1 MDEAFWEERWREN
14 RIGFH
19 EPEANALLTD
29 HWAAMAVAP
38 GAPVF
43 VPLCGKSL
51 DLDWLRDRGFAVTG
65 VEFNRM
71 AVAEVFDRLGLAPQV
86 SRQGALECFEA
97 PGLRL
102 FVGDAFALTAEML
115 GPVAAIYDRAAL
127 VALPPET
134 RPRYARHLVQ
144 VTGAA
149 PQLLV
154 TMNYDQSQ
162 TDGPPFSVPVDEV
175 ARHYAETYEIEI
187 RATRPLG
194 GPVALRAGG
203 GEERVSQLR
212 PKLR

>member
-1 MDEAFWEERWREN
+1 MDEAFWDERWREN

-19 EPEANALLTD
+19 EPAANALLTD
-29 HWAAMAVAP
+29 HWDRLALAP

-51 DLDWLRDRGFAVTG
+51 DLDWLLARGFTVTG

-71 AVAEVFDRLGLAPQV
+71 AVAEVFDRLDLAPV
-86 SRQGALECFEA
+86 ITRQGPLECFTA
-97 PGLRL
+97 GALRL
-102 FVGDAFALTAEML
+102 FVGDAFALTAAML
-115 GPVAAIYDRAAL
+115 GPVAANYDRAAL

-134 RPRYARHLVQ
+134 RPRYARRLIQ

-154 TMNYDQSQ
+154 TMTYDQSQ
-162 TDGPPFSVPVDEV
+162 TNGPPFSVPAGEV
-175 ARHYAETYEIEI
+175 TRYYAKTYDLDVLT
-187 RATRPLG
+187 ARPLG

-203 GEERVSQLR
+203 GEEEVRLLR
-212 PKLR
+212 PRAS